1 MKEMKRILVPVD
13 GSNSACKAVDYAFCL
28 AAKSGAEIDFLYIAN
43 VNAAVGGYRL
53 ANNTCFPQEVLDSVF
68 KVGEAVLDRIFSRM
82 PEGIKAKRKVVGGIP
97 TSAILEYADENKAD
111 MIIVGSRG
119 LSMVKGAL
127 LGSVSQHL
135 VEYASCPVMVVKENN
150 KMD

>member
-1 MKEMKRILVPVD
+1 
-13 GSNSACKAVDYAFCL
+13 
-28 AAKSGAEIDFLYIAN
+28 
-43 VNAAVGGYRL
+43 
-53 ANNTCFPQEVLDSVF
+53 
-68 KVGEAVLDRIFSRM
+68 M

-97 TSAILEYADENKAD
+97 TSAILEYAEENKAD